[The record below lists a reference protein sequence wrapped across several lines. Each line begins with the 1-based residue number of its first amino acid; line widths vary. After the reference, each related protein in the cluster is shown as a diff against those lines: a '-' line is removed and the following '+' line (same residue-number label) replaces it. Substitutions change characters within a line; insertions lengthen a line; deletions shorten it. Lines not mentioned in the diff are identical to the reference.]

1 MHDITVTYVH
11 YLQLR
16 VGVIIGF
23 VTNAGMSDAIGSFP
37 STANEAA
44 TAMRDFLD
52 GMNEVQ
58 CTGAVIYI
66 QPEYSCILTYMLY
79 I

>member
-1 MHDITVTYVH
+1 M
-11 YLQLR
+11 

-58 CTGAVIYI
+58 CTGAVIYSQNI
-66 QPEYSCILTYMLY
+66 AVYLHICVLIV
-79 I
+79 

>member
-1 MHDITVTYVH
+1 MHDITVTYAH

-58 CTGAVIYI
+58 YTGAVIYI
-66 QPEYSCILTYMLY
+66 Y
-79 I
+79 IYIYIYTARI